1 VPFRHESLH
10 YTMTDFFARVRHIV
24 DSRRSEEKKARAAH
38 AKTSPIVSHHEETPA
53 DSTLSA
59 GQELPNNTTDQTSEE
74 VDAEKKRKKSKGSR
88 TSSED
93 GSVKSKSSKD
103 KKEKKEKTAVKKVS
117 SKRKVLKKTPSALP
131 PTEVLM
137 DSLASLKTGQISV
150 RGQVWLL
157 RMKANREQME
167 QRQTTSYSSLKDYP
181 VSEEF
186 TEQIGKDIDRTYPQ
200 YDLFQQPDV
209 QRVMYNILRSVAA
222 YRVELGYC
230 QGMGYVAGFLKT
242 LMPEEDTFWLMIKI
256 IDQFNMSEFW
266 AGTLSGLPRSFYVL
280 ERLMESEMP
289 KLSAH
294 FNKVEL
300 QTSMYATPWM
310 MTLFLYNYSIPFS
323 MRIWDL
329 LLFEGINYVYPIA
342 LSILMIHEEQML
354 KMDFDQL
361 VQFLQFSCKK
371 LDAEPDVEQVLRL
384 STRIRETIGSSISV
398 YEKEY
403 VTMMSTPVQ

>member
-1 VPFRHESLH
+1 
-10 YTMTDFFARVRHIV
+10 MTDFFARVRHIV

-38 AKTSPIVSHHEETPA
+38 AKTSPIISKHEET
-53 DSTLSA
+53 STDITPSA
-59 GQELPNNTTDQTSEE
+59 GQDPPNSSSDQTAEE
-74 VDAEKKRKKSKGSR
+74 NDPEKKRKKSKSSR
-88 TSSED
+88 SSSED
-93 GSVKSKSSKD
+93 GSVKSGKSSKD
-103 KKEKKEKTAVKKVS
+103 KKEKKEKTLKKSS
-117 SKRKVLKKTPSALP
+117 SKRKVVKKTPSALP
-131 PTEVLM
+131 PTEVLL

-167 QRQTTSYSSLKDYP
+167 QRQTTSYLSLKDYP
-181 VSEEF
+181 VSDEF

-230 QGMGYVAGFLKT
+230 QGMGYVAGFLKS
-242 LMPEEDTFWLMIKI
+242 LMPEEDTFWLMIMI
-256 IDQFNMSEFW
+256 IDQFNMTEFW

-342 LSILMIHEEQML
+342 VYI
-354 KMDFDQL
+354 DDTRRA
-361 VQFLQFSCKK
+361 
-371 LDAEPDVEQVLRL
+371 DAENGL
-384 STRIRETIGSSISV
+384 
-398 YEKEY
+398 
-403 VTMMSTPVQ
+403 